1 MVYLHMCMLLNTV
14 FFQVIHIFRVS
25 AKQALLYVSKEILQ
39 DDQHNGVRNGLLK
52 LHQCWQG
59 LPDCHLEL
67 PTNCPGNQE
76 HPKGD
81 ICDGD
86 QWHWELDG
94 TLAWC
99 VCLLDFQDGSNSI
112 CTMLFECCFCECEKR
127 AYYCSHYN
135 CNSIVHSCWRC
146 LLLFFICWIKEH
158 TYMEEYMINPIFS
171 C

>member
-1 MVYLHMCMLLNTV
+1 MCMLLNTV

-52 LHQCWQG
+52 LHQCWHGFQEG
-59 LPDCHLEL
+59 HLEL
-67 PTNCPGNQE
+67 PPNSPGDE
-76 HPKGD
+76 KHPQD
-81 ICDGD
+81 VFCDGD
-86 QWHWELDG
+86 QRHRELDG
-94 TLAWC
+94 TLAWRISF
-99 VCLLDFQDGSNSI
+99 LDFQDGSNSI
-112 CTMLFECCFCECEKR
+112 CTMLFECCFCECEKH
-127 AYYCSHYN
+127 AYICSHYN
-135 CNSIVHSCWRC
+135 RNSIVHSCWRC